1 MLYPQPH
8 SSIPLGAGSGLRGEE
23 AEEHAEPHPQ
33 AAPVRQTPH
42 LQRGRL
48 APASPPL
55 SLGKQDEELEN
66 KSQVHPSVRHLAQ
79 FHSCTSSDGDG
90 GERGEKQKGKSSKLT
105 RHYSCVVH
113 TGRGAEL
120 SSFLHEILFLTCFE
134 APQLLVKYILN
145 NARLSSAITT
155 VDGHGQLT

>member
-1 MLYPQPH
+1 MDSEERKRKSTLNHTHRQPQ
-8 SSIPLGAGSGLRGEE
+8 SDR
-23 AEEHAEPHPQ
+23 HPTYKGGDWLL
-33 AAPVRQTPH
+33 PP
-42 LQRGRL
+42 
-48 APASPPL
+48 PPL

-134 APQLLVKYILN
+134 VPQLLVKYILN